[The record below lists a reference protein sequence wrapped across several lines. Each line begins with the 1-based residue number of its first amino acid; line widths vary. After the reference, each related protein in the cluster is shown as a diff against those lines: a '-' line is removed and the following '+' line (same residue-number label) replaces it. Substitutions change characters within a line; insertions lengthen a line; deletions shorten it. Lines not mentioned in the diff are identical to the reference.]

1 LVLRQQIVLIPQEA
15 HFWSRSIL
23 DNFRFSYPGISFEQV
38 VTACQITGAAKFID
52 RLPDGYHTVLGEFGT
67 NLSGGQRQR
76 LAIARAIVSDPPIL
90 ILDESTGAL
99 DPVSETQVLKK
110 LLSYRREKTT
120 IAITHRPS
128 LINRADWVILMEDG
142 ALKLEG
148 SPQKLRAQSGSHR
161 DFFITPKY

>member
-1 LVLRQQIVLIPQEA
+1 MRQQIVLIPQEA

-38 VTACQITGAAKFID
+38 VTACQITGANEFID

-67 NLSGGQRQR
+67 NMSGGQKQR

-99 DPVSETQVLKK
+99 DPVSEARVLQR
-110 LLSYRREKTT
+110 LLGYRRGKTT
-120 IAITHRPS
+120 ITITHRPS
-128 LINRADWVILMEDG
+128 VIDRADWIVLIEDG
-142 ALKLEG
+142 KLKLEG
-148 SPQKLRAQSGSHR
+148 SPQQLRSQSGSHLE
-161 DFFITPKY
+161 FFTTAMI